1 MMEIT
6 SLPQNVQFMLINL
19 LYAIIALL
27 VSVGALI
34 LIDKFLYRDIDF
46 IAEIKAGNTAAAIY
60 HSVLLIFIGFIVA
73 SAIS

>member
-1 MMEIT
+1 MEIT
-6 SLPQNVQFMLINL
+6 TLPQNVQFMLINL
-19 LYAIIALL
+19 LYAVIALF

-34 LIDKFLYRDIDF
+34 LIDKFLYRNIDF
-46 IAEIKAGNTAAAIY
+46 IEEIKAGNIAAAIY

>member
-1 MMEIT
+1 MEIT
-6 SLPQNVQFMLINL
+6 TLPQNVQFMLINL

-27 VSVGALI
+27 VSVGAFI
-34 LIDKFLYRDIDF
+34 LIDKFLYRNIDF
-46 IAEIKAGNTAAAIY
+46 IAEIKAGNIAAAIY